1 MNKVLN
7 FIKNDATKKK
17 KNQIQN
23 HHHELGVWQGKVG
36 LLFVLAINV
45 VKVLGSLSKMM

>member
-1 MNKVLN
+1 VLN
-7 FIKNDATKKK
+7 FIKNNATKRK

-23 HHHELGVWQGKVG
+23 HHDELGGWQGKVD

-45 VKVLGSLSKMM
+45 VEVLRPMNKMM